1 MGIIKA
7 TMSAVGG
14 TLADQWLDAYEAGEM
29 GASTVFVKGE
39 QLRKNSGRNQNKKG
53 TEDYI
58 TNGSKILVGPNQFM
72 LLLDGGKVVDYTAEE
87 GYYTV
92 DMSTQPSL
100 FNGQFGEALSD
111 SFERIKFGGSTPMKQ
126 EVYFI
131 NLQEIKNIKFGTA
144 QPLNYFDEFYNAELF
159 LRTFGD
165 YSIRVTDPLK
175 FFREVVPR
183 NVDRLDFDQ
192 VDDQFYSEF
201 MAALSSTMNKMSADG
216 IRISHVSSK
225 AQELSD
231 YMSQAL
237 DAKWMELRGMEIVS
251 VGIASVSYDD
261 ESKELINMR
270 NKGAMLSD
278 ATVREGY
285 VQGSIARGLEAAGSN
300 EGGATNAFIG
310 MGMGMQNAGSYMAQ
324 TSQINQQQAQMQQQA
339 RMQQQ
344 TPTPAAPEDGWVCSE
359 CNAQNSGNFCSSC
372 GAKKP
377 EKKGAFCTNCGANIQ
392 SAGAKFCPECGTK
405 LG

>member
-1 MGIIKA
+1 MVQCNHNRIQHTFKHFFAIRGKENFPKLLIVKRNQSAVFDEIVFNPYKSWYNIRDGKIEKGGMDMGIIRA
-7 TMSAVGG
+7 AMSAVGG
-14 TLADQWLDAYEAGEM
+14 ALADQWLDAYEAGDM

-72 LLLDGGKVVDYTAEE
+72 MLLDGGKVVDYTAEE

-92 DMSTQPSL
+92 DMTTQPSL
-100 FNGQFGEALSD
+100 FNGEFGGALSD

-126 EVYFI
+126 EVFFI

-183 NVDRLDFDQ
+183 NVDRLDFDE

-261 ESKELINMR
+261 ESKGDVERCDGSGRIR
-270 NKGAMLSD
+270 SRFD
-278 ATVREGY
+278 RER
-285 VQGSIARGLEAAGSN
+285 A
-300 EGGATNAFIG
+300 
-310 MGMGMQNAGSYMAQ
+310 
-324 TSQINQQQAQMQQQA
+324 
-339 RMQQQ
+339 
-344 TPTPAAPEDGWVCSE
+344 
-359 CNAQNSGNFCSSC
+359 
-372 GAKKP
+372 
-377 EKKGAFCTNCGANIQ
+377 
-392 SAGAKFCPECGTK
+392 
-405 LG
+405 